1 MLIYLDLD
9 FLQIQFVVGSCC
21 EHPFPIIAL
30 ILVTF
35 FDWA

>member
-1 MLIYLDLD
+1 MVIYLGSG
-9 FLQIQFVVGSCC
+9 FSQIQFVVGSYC

-35 FDWA
+35 FDWE